1 MCPAGWGYVNGS
13 DPDCEAC
20 TDGYKPM
27 IGNLP
32 CLPCP
37 DPNRVIVANA
47 SVTPDEC
54 GESRNS
60 SFHALFLIAW
70 LADGDSLMCYIV
82 TMGRQ
87 IAKMFSTF
95 SL

>member
-1 MCPAGWGYVNGS
+1 MLLSPFAICTLVVPYADIIGW
-13 DPDCEAC
+13 
-20 TDGYKPM
+20 TDGQTDGQNDGLTDNMQFFVWHSSQNLCQTM
-27 IGNLP
+27 IHTVVP
-32 CLPCP
+32 
-37 DPNRVIVANA
+37 A
-47 SVTPDEC
+47 
-54 GESRNS
+54 
-60 SFHALFLIAW
+60 FHTLVLIAW